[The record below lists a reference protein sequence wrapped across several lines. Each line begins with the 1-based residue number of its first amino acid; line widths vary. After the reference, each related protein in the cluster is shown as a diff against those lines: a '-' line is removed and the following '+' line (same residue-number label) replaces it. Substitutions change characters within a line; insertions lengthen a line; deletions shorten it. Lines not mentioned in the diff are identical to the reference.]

1 MQIYNSI
8 INKIGVLYGK
18 DYLCTIKPIKRM
30 IMNKWTLLVAAAT
43 FALGATAQQPDEF
56 KEKVIDQVKYRVTY
70 RMSVTTDT
78 TRTPQIWRKHMMLL
92 DIGDH
97 LSKFYD
103 YNTWQ
108 ADSARQANPNDE
120 AYLEYLEGRKSS
132 IRHCNWEL
140 YKNYPGE
147 GLFTT
152 KELLGLNHFYVEE
165 KADVPEWSLQSDSIR
180 EIMGYTC
187 HLASAFYKG
196 RLWSAWYAEDIPI
209 DDGPWK
215 LRGLP
220 GLILRAE
227 DSQRHY
233 VIYALGLKQVDGS
246 ETIRYKSGDFN
257 AGEKVSMKQLAELR
271 KRYYADMAGFINN
284 TNPNVKVIISGNTR
298 QSKVTPFNPI
308 ER

>member
-1 MQIYNSI
+1 MC
-8 INKIGVLYGK
+8 GK
-18 DYLCTIKPIKRM
+18 DYFCNMKPIKRL

-43 FALGATAQQPDEF
+43 FALGATAQQPNKSKD
-56 KEKVIDQVKYRVTY
+56 KVIDQVKYRVTY

-78 TRTPQIWRKHMMLL
+78 TRTPQTWRKHMMLL

-108 ADSARQANPNDE
+108 TDSARRANPNDE
-120 AYLEYLEGRKSS
+120 AYLGYLEGRKSS
-132 IRHCNWEL
+132 SRRCNWEL
-140 YKNYPGE
+140 YKDYPE
-147 GLFTT
+147 KGLFTT
-152 KELLGLNHFYVEE
+152 NELLGLDHFYVEE
-165 KADVPEWSLQSDSIR
+165 IADVPEWSLQSDSIK

-196 RLWSAWYAEDIPI
+196 RLWRAWYAEDIPI

-246 ETIRYKSGDFN
+246 ETIKYKPGKFN
-257 AGEKVSMKQLAELR
+257 ADEKVSMKQLTELR
-271 KRYYADMAGFINN
+271 RRYYADMDGFINN
-284 TNPNVKVIISGNTR
+284 TSRSISTLQIAVGMT
-298 QSKVTPFNPI
+298 VMFWT
-308 ER
+308 

>member
-1 MQIYNSI
+1 MC
-8 INKIGVLYGK
+8 GK
-18 DYLCTIKPIKRM
+18 DYFCNMKPIKRL

-43 FALGATAQQPDEF
+43 FALGATAQQPNKSKD
-56 KEKVIDQVKYRVTY
+56 KVIDQVKYRVTY

-78 TRTPQIWRKHMMLL
+78 TRTPQTWRKHMMLL

-108 ADSARQANPNDE
+108 TDSARQANPNDE
-120 AYLEYLEGRKSS
+120 AYLGYLEGRKSS
-132 IRHCNWEL
+132 NRRCNWEL
-140 YKNYPGE
+140 YKDYPEKGQ
-147 GLFTT
+147 FTT
-152 KELLGLNHFYVEE
+152 NELLGLDHFYVEE
-165 KADVPEWSLQSDSIR
+165 KADVPEWSLQSDSIK

-187 HLASAFYKG
+187 HLASTFYKG
-196 RLWSAWYAEDIPI
+196 RLWRAWYAEDIPI
-209 DDGPWK
+209 DEGPWK

-246 ETIRYKSGDFN
+246 ETIKYKPGKFN
-257 AGEKVSMKQLAELR
+257 ADEKVSMKQLTELR
-271 KRYYADMAGFINN
+271 KRYYADMDGFINN
-284 TNPNVKVIISGNTR
+284 NNPNVKVIISGNTR
-298 QSKVTPFNPI
+298 QSKAILFNPI

>member
-1 MQIYNSI
+1 MQIHNCI

-18 DYLCTIKPIKRM
+18 NYFCTMITIKQM

-43 FALGATAQQPDEF
+43 FSLGATAQQPDES
-56 KEKVIDQVKYRVTY
+56 KDKVIDQVKYRVTY

-78 TRTPQIWRKHMMLL
+78 TRTPQTWRKHMMLL

-140 YKNYPGE
+140 YKDYPKK

-152 KELLGLNHFYVEE
+152 KELLGLEHFYVEE

-233 VIYALGLKQVDGS
+233 VIYALGLKQVDGN

-257 AGEKVSMKQLAELR
+257 ADEKVNMKQLAELR

>member
-1 MQIYNSI
+1 
-8 INKIGVLYGK
+8 LCGK
-18 DYLCTIKPIKRM
+18 DYFYNMKPIKRL

-43 FALGATAQQPDEF
+43 FALGATAQQPNKSKD
-56 KEKVIDQVKYRVTY
+56 KVIDQVKYRVTY

-78 TRTPQIWRKHMMLL
+78 TRTPQTWRKHMMLL

-108 ADSARQANPNDE
+108 TDSARQANPNDE

-132 IRHCNWEL
+132 NRRCNWEL
-140 YKNYPGE
+140 YKDYPE
-147 GLFTT
+147 KGLFTT
-152 KELLGLNHFYVEE
+152 NELLGLDHFYVEE
-165 KADVPEWSLQSDSIR
+165 IADVPEWSLQSDSIK

-187 HLASAFYKG
+187 HLASTFYKG
-196 RLWSAWYAEDIPI
+196 RLWRAWYAEDIPI

-220 GLILRAE
+220 GLMLRAE

-246 ETIRYKSGDFN
+246 ETIKYKPGKFN
-257 AGEKVSMKQLAELR
+257 ADEKVSMKQLTELR
-271 KRYYADMAGFINN
+271 KRYYADMDGFINN
-284 TNPNVKVIISGNTR
+284 NNPNVKVIISGNTR
-298 QSKVTPFNPI
+298 QSKAILFNPI

>member
-1 MQIYNSI
+1 M
-8 INKIGVLYGK
+8 LCEK
-18 DYLCTIKPIKRM
+18 DYFCNMKPIKRM

-43 FALGATAQQPDEF
+43 FALGATAQQPD
-56 KEKVIDQVKYRVTY
+56 KSKDKVIDQVKYRVTY

-78 TRTPQIWRKHMMLL
+78 TRTPQTWRKHMMLL

-108 ADSARQANPNDE
+108 TDSARQANPNDE
-120 AYLEYLEGRKSS
+120 AYLGYLEGRKSS
-132 IRHCNWEL
+132 NRHCNWEL
-140 YKNYPGE
+140 YKDYPGK

-152 KELLGLNHFYVEE
+152 NELLGLDHFYVEE
-165 KADVPEWSLQSDSIR
+165 IADVPEWSLQSDSIK

-196 RLWSAWYAEDIPI
+196 RLWRAWYAEDIPI

-233 VIYALGLKQVDGS
+233 VIYALGLKQVDGC
-246 ETIRYKSGDFN
+246 ETIKYKPGKFN
-257 AGEKVSMKQLAELR
+257 ADEKVNMKQLTEIR
-271 KRYYADMAGFINN
+271 KRYYADMDGFINN
-284 TNPNVKVIISGNTR
+284 NNPNIKIIISGNTR
-298 QSKVTPFNPI
+298 QSKAILFNPI

>member
-1 MQIYNSI
+1 M
-8 INKIGVLYGK
+8 LCGK
-18 DYLCTIKPIKRM
+18 DYFCNMKPIKRM

-43 FALGATAQQPDEF
+43 FALGAAAQKSDES
-56 KEKVIDQVKYRVTY
+56 KDKVIDQVKYRVTY

-78 TRTPQIWRKHMMLL
+78 TRTPQTWRKHMMLL

-132 IRHCNWEL
+132 NRRCNWEL
-140 YKNYPGE
+140 YKDYPVK

-152 KELLGLNHFYVEE
+152 NELLGLDHFYVEE
-165 KADVPEWSLQSDSIR
+165 IADVPEWSLQSDSIK

-196 RLWSAWYAEDIPI
+196 RLWRAWYAEDIPI

-246 ETIRYKSGDFN
+246 EIIRYKSGKFN
-257 AGEKVSMKQLAELR
+257 ADEKVNMKQLAELR
-271 KRYYADMAGFINN
+271 KRYYADMDGFINN
-284 TNPNVKVIISGNTR
+284 NNPNVKVIISGNTR
-298 QSKVTPFNPI
+298 QSKAILFNPI